1 MRHISR
7 GLALA
12 TVLLL
17 LGTTALSAQRPQ
29 TRKGFW
35 IGFGFGYGSYGI
47 SCDGCPSDSES
58 SYTDGLS
65 QSFLHLALGVTFH

>member
-1 MRHISR
+1 MRNISR

-17 LGTTALSAQRPQ
+17 VGTSAASAQKPQ

-35 IGFGFGYGSYGI
+35 IGFGFGWGSYGI
-47 SCDGCPSDSES
+47 SCDACNPPSNAIASRSACS
-58 SYTDGLS
+58 S
-65 QSFLHLALGVTFH
+65 